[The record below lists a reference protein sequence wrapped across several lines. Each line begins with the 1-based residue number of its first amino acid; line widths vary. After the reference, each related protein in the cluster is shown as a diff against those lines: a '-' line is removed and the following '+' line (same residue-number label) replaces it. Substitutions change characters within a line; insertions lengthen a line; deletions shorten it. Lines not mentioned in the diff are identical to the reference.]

1 MMFRFLQISMAAF
14 FVAHLTSCVTP
25 TTAGYQGLGGV
36 DGEVVERSREKAPA
50 WAGLRPF
57 SFHEQA
63 FTLGYVHVENQH
75 PDLPLGIKK
84 TQLNA
89 LLQGK
94 DVFRDR
100 LKASVSDAA
109 SSVRLS
115 YDQVSSSAA
124 FHLDEVSEQAW
135 SANAKV
141 ADIFFEKFRPAVA
154 SKGIEEFYNIFV
166 VVEVPKSVIA
176 DSLRNVARRF
186 KSSGKP
192 DLQKIGSA
200 IDSMNSVAH

>member
-1 MMFRFLQISMAAF
+1 MKFRFLQISVVSF
-14 FVAHLTSCVTP
+14 FALYLTSCVTP

-63 FTLGYVHVENQH
+63 FTLGYIHVENQH

-94 DVFRDR
+94 DIFRDQ
-100 LKASVSDAA
+100 LKASIGEAA

-115 YDQVSSSAA
+115 YDQVAASAA
-124 FHLDEVSEQAW
+124 FHVDEVSEQAW

-141 ADIFFEKFRPAVA
+141 ADIFFEKFRPVVA
-154 SKGIEEFYNIFV
+154 TKGIEEFYNIFV
-166 VVEVPKSVIA
+166 MVELPKTVMT

-186 KSSGKP
+186 KNTSKP
-192 DLQKIGSA
+192 DLQKIGAA

>member
-1 MMFRFLQISMAAF
+1 LD
-14 FVAHLTSCVTP
+14 
-25 TTAGYQGLGGV
+25 GV

-57 SFHEQA
+57 DFHEQA
-63 FTLGYVHVENQH
+63 FTLGYIHVENRH

-94 DVFRDR
+94 NVFRDR
-100 LKASVSDAA
+100 LKASVNEAA
-109 SSVRLS
+109 SNVRLS
-115 YDQVSSSAA
+115 YDQVAASAA
-124 FHLDEVSEQAW
+124 FHIDEVSEQGW

-141 ADIFFEKFRPAVA
+141 ADIFFEKFRPVVA
-154 SKGIEEFYNIFV
+154 AKGIEEFYNIYV
-166 VVEVPKSVIA
+166 MVEIPKSVIV

-186 KSSGKP
+186 KNTNKT
-192 DLQKIGSA
+192 DLQKIGAA
-200 IDSMNSVAH
+200 IDAMNPVAH